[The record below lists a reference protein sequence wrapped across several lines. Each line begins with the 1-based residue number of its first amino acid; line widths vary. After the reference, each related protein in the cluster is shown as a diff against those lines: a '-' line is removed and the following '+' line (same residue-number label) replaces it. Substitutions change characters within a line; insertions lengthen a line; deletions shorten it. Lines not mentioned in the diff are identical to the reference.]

1 MSLEKIEK
9 NTGCTAASAEATAQS
24 TPVADTEA
32 VATAASDTPVLET
45 EDSKLIN
52 VPKKD
57 GMDIAK
63 NLQLLY
69 GQSLV
74 EIRAIIKSGRYHKL
88 MGYYD
93 DYGQAAAAIAQ
104 WDGHRNIFVTLH
116 NIADVPPAV
125 TDDYYNP
132 EELRPTYNK
141 PVSVT
146 ADYID
151 SYNYFLVDVDPVKPD
166 GVDCSATAEEA
177 KACKKKAVAIRSWLM
192 TALQFP
198 DCIVAFSGN
207 GFHLLYKL
215 NLPVAE
221 AHDVYK
227 LALKALAQKFNDS
240 ASIVDEQVFDSVRS
254 VKVYG
259 TLACKG
265 ENTKERPHR
274 RSRLLHVPQVLTAVS
289 LNKLQALAATYVKPK
304 KAEPAKQS
312 SNGKPKA
319 KFNASKFAKTVTQ
332 DSDTFI
338 DTCTGLPYI
347 TVKTSSGRYLTCE
360 IEGGMFKD
368 YLLAEAKIRS
378 GKYLSSYA
386 FDKFIAT
393 TAALTRLKGIKWEVA
408 TRIMK
413 LDKAIFYNLMDPNH
427 QVVMVTPAQV
437 SIINPVTMNNGIR
450 LKFNESTIMEA
461 QVIPQQADARPLQ
474 DVLGQY
480 LNLTRDDKVL
490 AIVTLITWFL
500 PHIERAILHLNG
512 PQGTG
517 KSFLSQIIQRIVDPV
532 SHDLPPLPTDMQE
545 LQLILSEYYLVAFD
559 NISQIREAI
568 SNTLCKSVT
577 GGTQIKRKLYS
588 DKNLVILTYK
598 NCVILNG
605 IGDFVQMPDLLDRI
619 VTLKTIPH
627 GANKSKVSLL
637 AQFQKDLPDIM
648 AKIFTV
654 LQQAMK
660 VYPTVDIDTP
670 TRLVEYEK
678 WGYAIAQV
686 MYGDGNIF
694 LTAYYK
700 GRYLS
705 SISRA
710 ENDVVGNTFLRY
722 ANLQQTL
729 PVYIPSRKVYDDLC
743 VLGKGSSTRLPA
755 DWPKDPSAMTSR
767 LERLL
772 MNLQDSGYTFRKVRY
787 QKKRQLYIDVYPPE
801 DETTN

>member
-1 MSLEKIEK
+1 MNH
-9 NTGCTAASAEATAQS
+9 NTDCTIVSADVPAATA
-24 TPVADTEA
+24 TPVASTEA
-32 VATAASDTPVLET
+32 PAAVTSGTSGAEA
-45 EDSKLIN
+45 EDNKLIN
-52 VPKKD
+52 VPQED
-57 GMDIAK
+57 QADIAK
-63 NLQLLY
+63 NLQVLF

-74 EIRAIIKSGRYHKL
+74 EVRAISQKGKRHKL
-88 MGYYD
+88 MGYFD
-93 DYGQAAAAIAQ
+93 EYGLAAAAIKK
-104 WDGHRNIFVTLH
+104 WDGQCNIFVTLH
-116 NIADVPPAV
+116 NIVNVPPAV
-125 TDDYYNP
+125 TDKYYNP
-132 EELRPTYNK
+132 VSLLPTYGK
-141 PVSVT
+141 EVSVT
-146 ADYID
+146 SDYID
-151 SYNYFLVDVDPVKPD
+151 QYNYIFIDIDPVKSA
-166 GVDCSATAEEA
+166 GEDCSATKNEA
-177 KACKKKAVAIRSWLM
+177 KACMTKAKAIRSWLLN
-192 TALQFP
+192 TLQFP

-207 GFHLLYKL
+207 GVHLLFKTSIQ
-215 NLPVAE
+215 VAE
-221 AHDVYK
+221 GHDTYK
-227 LALKALAQKFNDS
+227 LALKALAQKFDDKE
-240 ASIVDEQVFDSVRS
+240 SIVDEQVFDPVRS

-259 TLACKG
+259 TIACKG

-274 RSRLLHVPQVLTAVS
+274 RSRMLHVPKVLADVS
-289 LNKLQALAATYVKPK
+289 LDKLQALAANYVKPQ
-304 KAEPAKQS
+304 KAAPAKQG
-312 SNGKPKA
+312 SNRA
-319 KFNASKFAKTVTQ
+319 DDDKFDPTDFAKKITE

-347 TVKTSSGRYLTCE
+347 TVKTSSGRLLTCE
-360 IEGGMFKD
+360 LEGGMFID
-368 YLLAEAKIRS
+368 FLLAEAKTQE
-378 GKYLSSYA
+378 GKYLSNHA
-386 FDKFIAT
+386 FDGFIAT
-393 TAALTRLKGIKWEVA
+393 TAAITRLKKKKKEVA
-408 TRIMK
+408 TRIIK
-413 LDKAIFYNLMDPNH
+413 LGNAIYYNLMDPNH

-437 SIINPVTMNNGIR
+437 TIANPVAMKNGIQ

-461 QVIPQQADARPLQ
+461 QAIPRTADARPLQ

-480 LNLTRDDKVL
+480 LNLTSDDKVL

-500 PHIERAILHLNG
+500 PHIERAILLLNG

-627 GANKSKVSLL
+627 GANKSKVALL

-648 AKIFTV
+648 AKIFNI
-654 LQQAMK
+654 LQQAMA

-686 MYGDGNIF
+686 VYGDGNIF
-694 LTAYYK
+694 LKAYYK
-700 GRYLS
+700 GRYLTS
-705 SISRA
+705 VSRA
-710 ENDVVGNTFLRY
+710 ENDAVGNTFLRY

-743 VLGKGSSTRLPA
+743 VLGKGGNNRLPV

-787 QKKRQLYIDVYPPE
+787 QKKRQLCIDVYPPE
-801 DETTN
+801 DDATN

>member
-1 MSLEKIEK
+1 MNQESIE
-9 NTGCTAASAEATAQS
+9 NTTDCAAGSADKTAA
-24 TPVADTEA
+24 TPAAGTEIPE
-32 VATAASDTPVLET
+32 TGGSDTSGSEAD
-45 EDSKLIN
+45 DSKLIN
-52 VPKKD
+52 VAKED
-57 GMDIAK
+57 QTDIAK
-63 NLQLLY
+63 NLQLLF
-69 GQSLV
+69 GHSLV
-74 EIRAIIKSGRYHKL
+74 EIRAISQTEKCHKL

-93 DYGQAAAAIAQ
+93 EYELAAAAIAP
-104 WDGHRNIFVTLH
+104 WNGKRNIFVTLH

-125 TDDYYNP
+125 TDKYYNP
-132 EELRPTYNK
+132 AALLPTHGK
-141 PVSVT
+141 DVSVT
-146 ADYID
+146 SEHID
-151 SYNYFLVDVDPVKPD
+151 RYNYFLIDIDPVKPA
-166 GVDCSATAEEA
+166 GEECSATKEEA
-177 KACKKKAVAIRSWLM
+177 KACMTKAKAIRSWLM
-192 TALQFP
+192 HTLQFP
-198 DCIVAFSGN
+198 DCIMAFSGN
-207 GFHLLYKL
+207 GAHLLYNL
-215 NLPVAE
+215 DLPVDE
-221 AHDVYK
+221 AHDTYK
-227 LALKALAQKFNDS
+227 LALRALAQKFDDND
-240 ASIVDEQVFDSVRS
+240 SIVDERIFDPVRS

-259 TLACKG
+259 TIACKG
-265 ENTKERPHR
+265 EHTKERPHR
-274 RSRLLHVPQVLTAVS
+274 QSRILHIPRVLADVPLD
-289 LNKLQALAATYVKPK
+289 KLRALAANYVKPQQ
-304 KAEPAKQS
+304 ATPVKQG
-312 SNGKPKA
+312 SNGA
-319 KFNASKFAKTVTQ
+319 DDNKFDATNFAKEITK

-360 IEGGMFKD
+360 IEGGLFRD
-368 YLLAEAKIRS
+368 YLLAETKMQT
-378 GKYLSSYA
+378 GCYLNGRA
-386 FDKFIAT
+386 FDGFITT
-393 TAALTRLKGIKWEVA
+393 TAAITRLKKQKKEVA

-413 LDKAIFYNLMDPNH
+413 LGNAIFYNLMDPNH

-437 SIINPVTMNNGIR
+437 TIANPMAMKNGIQ

-461 QVIPQQADARPLQ
+461 QAVPRTADTRPLQ

-480 LNLTRDDKVL
+480 LNLTPDDKVL

-500 PHIERAILHLNG
+500 PHIERAILLLNG

-627 GANKSKVSLL
+627 GANKSKVALL

-648 AKIFTV
+648 AKIFTI
-654 LQQAMK
+654 LQQAMA

-686 MYGDGNIF
+686 IYGDGNTF
-694 LTAYYK
+694 LKAYYK
-700 GRYLS
+700 GRYLT

-710 ENDVVGNTFLRY
+710 ENDAVGNTFLRY

-743 VLGKGSSTRLPA
+743 VLGKGSYNRLPA

-787 QKKRQLYIDVYPPE
+787 QKKRQLCIDVYPPA
-801 DETTN
+801 DDATN